1 MLDTLAHMGILCP
14 WGMGMASDKCRME
27 TMAIAITRRISLIVG
42 MTNTA
47 NVGNIVSVNMVEK
60 VEAMDSIDGT
70 MTTID

>member
-1 MLDTLAHMGILCP
+1 MAILWQ
-14 WGMGMASDKCRME
+14 WGMDMVSDKCHME
-27 TMAIAITRRISLIVG
+27 TMAIAIISNINLIVD